1 MKTFNIKKTIEWLE
15 ASNLESQN
23 PFRPLRGDLD
33 AGFSALQVSALARF
47 WDNKQINLGTLED
60 QYRRLVGGFQA
71 SATTWGFLVMS
82 HPGKLSFSFLLP
94 GQDCFSKW
102 SGLFHA
108 VLPGCEISPGAPI
121 SELTTGLFGLEHVV
135 ALTGNPSLPPSS
147 VSEPAQSLP
156 RARLESVFR
165 ALHHQHWAY
174 LVIARPVPEGEVESS
189 SARLGE
195 EEQEL
200 VSSHLRRGTAEENN
214 NPAAKYCLEL
224 LQSAR
229 QKYEIGRRDGMW
241 DTQTYLFAA
250 DQTQLARGI
259 HALSGAFGGPHS
271 RPQPLR
277 LRQCQAS
284 AISSAADLPVTRL
297 TTEEIST
304 LACLPAQE
312 FAGYRVKD
320 YVRFA
325 VAPRVPDQIERV
337 SLGIILDDGHP
348 TENWFEIGRDQFSK
362 HVFIGGIPGSGKTNT
377 AQFLLRQ
384 LWEEHR
390 IPWLVLE
397 PSIKSE
403 YRKLLQSPLG
413 KTLQIFTLGDET
425 GVPFRFNPLE
435 VQPGVQV
442 QTHIDSLSALFSAA
456 FPLYPPMPSV
466 LYLALNKIYA
476 DRGWDAAKGTNPRG
490 YSPEVQPTLT
500 DLYQTI
506 EQVTR
511 ERGYDQQVTANIR
524 SGLQTRLASL
534 MVGGKGLMFNTRNS
548 ISFDTLHSKPTIL
561 EFSALGDDEEKTFV
575 LGAVLIRL
583 MQFRHVAGL
592 TGGRLV
598 HVTLIEEAHRLLRQV
613 GEALGGETA
622 NPRGKAVETF
632 CNMLAESR
640 AYGEGLIVVEQIP
653 TKLASDVIKNT
664 SLKIIH
670 RLVAETDRKLVG
682 GMMNLTDEQQK
693 YLTGLMPGEAVAS
706 AEGWSEGCCVG
717 IPNPARHRG
726 YEQLNPTKEEVAT
739 HMRKLLPQVFEP
751 YIVPAHPRPASETV
765 PQCQGCAGDGCP
777 FRNIILR
784 EILRCKYADF
794 KAALDFGWKGLWEY
808 GESHAKAA
816 DVPRVPLP
824 DVAYCFLMNLASVC
838 QFETKVIKLM
848 KKELQIIRDWKIQ
861 SNS

>member
-1 MKTFNIKKTIEWLE
+1 MKTFNIQKTIEWLE
-15 ASNLESQN
+15 ASKLEAQN

-33 AGFSALQVSALARF
+33 AGFSALQVTALARF
-47 WDNKQINLGTLED
+47 WDNKQINLGTLDD
-60 QYRRLVGGFQA
+60 QYQRLVGGFQA
-71 SATTWGFLVMS
+71 SATTWGFLVIS
-82 HPGKLSFSFLLP
+82 KPGKLSFFFLLP
-94 GQDCFSKW
+94 GNNCFSQW

-108 VLPGCEISPGAPI
+108 VLPGCEIVPGAPI
-121 SELTTGLFGLEHVV
+121 AELTTGLFGLEHVA
-135 ALTGNPSLPPSS
+135 ALTGNPSLPPSHLN
-147 VSEPAQSLP
+147 EPAQSLP

-165 ALHHQHWAY
+165 SLHYQHWAY
-174 LVIARPVPEGEVESS
+174 LVMARPVPEGEVESS
-189 SARLGE
+189 YAKLGQ

-224 LQSAR
+224 LQTAR

-241 DTQTYLFAA
+241 DAQTYLFSA
-250 DQTQLARGI
+250 DQPQLVRGI

-297 TTEEIST
+297 TTAEISA

-490 YSPEVQPTLT
+490 YSSEIQPTLT

-506 EQVTR
+506 EQVTK

-575 LGAVLIRL
+575 LGAVLTRL

-598 HVTLIEEAHRLLRQV
+598 HVTLIEEAHRLLRHV
-613 GEALGGETA
+613 GEALGDIPPA
-622 NPRGKAVETF
+622 
-632 CNMLAESR
+632 AE
-640 AYGEGLIVVEQIP
+640 AMAQG
-653 TKLASDVIKNT
+653 
-664 SLKIIH
+664 IH
-670 RLVAETDRKLVG
+670 HG
-682 GMMNLTDEQQK
+682 Q
-693 YLTGLMPGEAVAS
+693 
-706 AEGWSEGCCVG
+706 
-717 IPNPARHRG
+717 
-726 YEQLNPTKEEVAT
+726 
-739 HMRKLLPQVFEP
+739 
-751 YIVPAHPRPASETV
+751 
-765 PQCQGCAGDGCP
+765 
-777 FRNIILR
+777 
-784 EILRCKYADF
+784 
-794 KAALDFGWKGLWEY
+794 AL
-808 GESHAKAA
+808 
-816 DVPRVPLP
+816 
-824 DVAYCFLMNLASVC
+824 
-838 QFETKVIKLM
+838 
-848 KKELQIIRDWKIQ
+848 
-861 SNS
+861 